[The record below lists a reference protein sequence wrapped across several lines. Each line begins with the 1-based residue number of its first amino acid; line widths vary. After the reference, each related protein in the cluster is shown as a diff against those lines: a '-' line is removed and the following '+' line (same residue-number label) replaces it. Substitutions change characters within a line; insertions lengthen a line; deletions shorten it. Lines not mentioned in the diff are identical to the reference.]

1 MERLGTL
8 SGRDAPVM
16 PHSRDD
22 ETRIDERRAAADR
35 RRSRRQEQRQL
46 RAIVTQLADGIVI
59 VDGDGRIRFA
69 NPAAE
74 LLFGRSARELLGT
87 DFGFP
92 LANGHPAPIEVLR
105 PAGATV
111 AAELRVVD
119 IDWEGQPVHLVS
131 IRDITERRR
140 AEERSQQLERER
152 AARAQAEAANQ
163 AKSELVAT
171 MSHELRTPLNAVL
184 GYADLL
190 YLGITGSLG
199 EQQRHQ
205 VERIRA
211 SGRHLLGLVD
221 QLLDLAKVDA
231 GQLSVDIETVPARTT
246 ADAATALV
254 QPLAEARGIEFVAK
268 LSDARVAYVGDENRV
283 RQILVNLLTNAVK
296 FTEAGGTVS
305 LEYGVAARPDG
316 EIRVRG
322 PGAWT
327 YFRVADTGV
336 GIPPAQLA
344 HIFQP
349 FVQVESGH
357 TRSKDGSGLGLTISR
372 RLARLMRGDVT
383 VRSKAGEGSTFTLW
397 LPSPESPEAGDSADV
412 RAESGELVVQRG
424 LAEIGEVLLREL
436 EPLLEAFVSRIR
448 EECPIPGA
456 STLKFSHLADHV
468 ASYVAD
474 LAGML
479 IALDESG
486 GQPSSVL
493 DDATEIHRVVAGR
506 HGAQRARLGWD
517 EAAIRCEY
525 TILRDEIERVVRRCG
540 RTIEA
545 PAIEEAAGIVSRFL
559 DEAERTSI
567 RAFARAAHSAGAR

>member
-1 MERLGTL
+1 
-8 SGRDAPVM
+8 M
-16 PHSRDD
+16 PHPGDD
-22 ETRIDERRAAADR
+22 HIQTQERRVAADR
-35 RRSRRQEQRQL
+35 RRSRRQEQQQL
-46 RAIVTQLADGIVI
+46 RTIVAQLADGIVI
-59 VDGDGRIRFA
+59 VGADGRIRFA

-74 LLFGRSARELLGT
+74 HLFGRSVRDLLGT

-92 LANGHPAPIEVLR
+92 LANGQSAPIDVVR
-105 PAGATV
+105 PGGATV

-119 IDWEGQPVHLVS
+119 VAWEGEPAKLVS

-140 AEERSQQLERER
+140 AEERTQQLERER
-152 AARAQAEAANQ
+152 TARAEAEAASQ
-163 AKSELVAT
+163 AKSDLVAT

-190 YLGITGSLG
+190 YLGITGTLG
-199 EQQRHQ
+199 DQQRHQ

-231 GQLSVDIETVPARTT
+231 GRLSVEIDSYPARAT

-254 QPLAEARGIEFVAK
+254 QPVAEARGIGFVAK
-268 LSDARVAYVGDENRV
+268 LADGRLNYVGDEDRV

-296 FTEAGGTVS
+296 FTEAGGTVT
-305 LEYGVAARPDG
+305 LEYGQADRPDG
-316 EIRVRG
+316 EIRGRG
-322 PGAWT
+322 HGPWT
-327 YFRVADTGV
+327 YFRVTDTGI
-336 GIPPAQLA
+336 GIPAAQLA

-383 VRSKAGEGSTFTLW
+383 VRSKPGEGSTFTLW
-397 LPSPESPEAGDSADV
+397 LPSPDVADTEGADGRGVERGDVA
-412 RAESGELVVQRG
+412 RHRG
-424 LAEIGEVLLREL
+424 LADIGEVLLREL
-436 EPLLEAFVSRIR
+436 EPLLEAYVSRIR

-456 STLKFSHLADHV
+456 STLRFSHLADHV

-479 IALDESG
+479 IALDEAG

-493 DDATEIHRVVAGR
+493 DDATDIHRLVAGR
-506 HGAQRARLGWD
+506 HGAQRARLGWN

-525 TILRDEIERVVRRCG
+525 AILRDEVERVVRRCA
-540 RTIEA
+540 RTVEGA
-545 PAIEEAAGIVSRFL
+545 AVEEATAIMSRFL
-559 DEAERTSI
+559 ADAERTSL
-567 RAFARAAHSAGAR
+567 RALARAAHSAGAR